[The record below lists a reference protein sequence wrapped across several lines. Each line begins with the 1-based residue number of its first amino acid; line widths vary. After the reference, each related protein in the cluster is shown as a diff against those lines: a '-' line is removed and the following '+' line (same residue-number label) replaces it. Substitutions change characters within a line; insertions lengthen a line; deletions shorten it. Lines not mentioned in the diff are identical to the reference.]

1 MNKDTGSIKPVNN
14 NSEQTKEKMFQAPCY
29 YKRRFIDAYGV
40 QALLTIKLNGA
51 FDLMLQDGTFI
62 FKNRVTELSNVT
74 DVAGEIILY
83 FKSGER
89 YRLDFNQQTSS
100 KKFKRAQERYIAGS
114 IAGAAAGLGTPA
126 AGGTVAA
133 PDYAN
138 QIALMTHG
146 SIVGDMSYCVP
157 LLEYFSQ
164 WGIRTK
170 RWSLLEVQR
179 NISLVLI
186 GEAAIFIVLHVVF
199 DIRLIYDWPMWLF
212 VIVSLIPV
220 LSYSFGFLYRKR

>member
-1 MNKDTGSIKPVNN
+1 
-14 NSEQTKEKMFQAPCY
+14 
-29 YKRRFIDAYGV
+29 
-40 QALLTIKLNGA
+40 
-51 FDLMLQDGTFI
+51 
-62 FKNRVTELSNVT
+62 
-74 DVAGEIILY
+74 
-83 FKSGER
+83 
-89 YRLDFNQQTSS
+89 
-100 KKFKRAQERYIAGS
+100 
-114 IAGAAAGLGTPA
+114 
-126 AGGTVAA
+126 
-133 PDYAN
+133 
-138 QIALMTHG
+138 MTHG